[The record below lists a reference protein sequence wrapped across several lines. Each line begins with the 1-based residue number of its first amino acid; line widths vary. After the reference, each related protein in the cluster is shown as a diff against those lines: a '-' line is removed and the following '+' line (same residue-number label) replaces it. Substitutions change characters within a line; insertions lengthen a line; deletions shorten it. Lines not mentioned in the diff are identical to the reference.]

1 MQKLYHS
8 ISEISELLGEEQHT
22 LRYWEKEFLELNPK
36 KNRAGN
42 RIYSDKDLFVIM
54 MIKNFMREDKLSLKG
69 SQEQLTKIMNT
80 MQSEN
85 YKQLIENFSLKQISV
100 KDEDL
105 FTSPNNEQVLVDKRD
120 IGNIYSLLKDIDAFL
135 RQ

>member
-22 LRYWEKEFLELNPK
+22 LRYWEKEFPELNPK

-54 MIKNFMREDKLSLKG
+54 MIRKLMREDKLSLKG
-69 SQEQLTKIMNT
+69 SQEQLTKIITTLQN
-80 MQSEN
+80 EN
-85 YKQLIENFSLKQISV
+85 YKQLIENFSSKQLPV
-100 KDEDL
+100 AEADL
-105 FTSPNNEQVLVDKRD
+105 FTAPKSGQVLIDKRD
-120 IGNIYSLLKDIDAFL
+120 IENIYALLNDIGTFL

>member
-54 MIKNFMREDKLSLKG
+54 MIKKFMREDKLSLKG

>member
-22 LRYWEKEFLELNPK
+22 LRYWEKEFPELNPK

-54 MIKNFMREDKLSLKG
+54 MIRKFMREDKLSLKG
-69 SQEQLTKIMNT
+69 SQEQLTKMMTTLQN
-80 MQSEN
+80 EN
-85 YKQLIENFSLKQISV
+85 YKLLIENFSSTQLPVS
-100 KDEDL
+100 DADL
-105 FTSPNNEQVLVDKRD
+105 FMAPKGGQVLIDKHD
-120 IGNIYSLLKDIDAFL
+120 IENIFTLLKDIGTYL